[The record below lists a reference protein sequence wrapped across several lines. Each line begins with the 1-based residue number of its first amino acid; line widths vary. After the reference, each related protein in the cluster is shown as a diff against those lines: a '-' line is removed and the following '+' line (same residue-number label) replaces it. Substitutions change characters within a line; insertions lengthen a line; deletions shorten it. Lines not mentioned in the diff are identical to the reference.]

1 MRFSC
6 CCLLLPFILLF
17 LSFSPRSAMAGE
29 WQKAVPPLATRWFAE
44 AGPEKARPEYPNPA
58 MARESWMNLNGLWR
72 YAIRPRGEQILAQ
85 ALPGSG
91 SASIGWEGEILVP
104 WPVESALSGVQRPV
118 SPEQRLWYRRT
129 FTVPAGWRKE
139 RVLLHFEA
147 VDWQTQVWVNGI
159 EVGYHEGGY
168 DPFTF
173 DITAALKYAGEEVIT
188 VAVWDPTDTGTQPRG
203 KQVLK
208 PGGIFYT
215 ACTGIW
221 GTVWIEPVPA
231 TRIEELRIVPDA
243 AAGAV
248 TVTCRIAGAG
258 SHERLAVT
266 AFEEA
271 RVVASGSGA
280 ADAALRLT
288 IPGARL
294 WSPASP
300 HLYDLTVQLLRSGKV
315 IDEVKSYFGLR
326 TIAIGPDQAGV
337 TRLLLNGEPLFQA
350 GPLDQGFWPDGIY
363 TAPTEE
369 AMVYDLEVLK
379 RMGFNML
386 RKHVKV
392 EPRRFYWHC
401 DRLGLLVWQDMPSGD
416 RSISP
421 QDDDIVRSTA
431 SASQYYLELERMITS
446 HFNHPSIVMWVPFN
460 EGWGQFESGKVVDF
474 IRGLDPTRL
483 VNQASGWTDRGGGDV
498 VDWHRYPGPAS
509 PAPES
514 LRAAVLGEFGGLG
527 LKIAGHMWTEENWG
541 YQKMD
546 DMAGLQKRYEQ
557 LWMQVWEL
565 QEKNGLSAAVYT
577 QTTDVETEANGLMTY
592 DREVIKQEITRAPLI
607 HTGRL
612 PALPLAR

>member
-17 LSFSPRSAMAGE
+17 LSFSPRSAKAGE

-91 SASIGWEGEILVP
+91 PAPMGWEGEILVP

-266 AFEEA
+266 ALEEA

-509 PAPES
+509 PAPEA

-527 LKIAGHMWTEENWG
+527 LKITGHMWTEENWG

>member
-17 LSFSPRSAMAGE
+17 LSFSPRSAKAGE

-91 SASIGWEGEILVP
+91 PAPMGWEGEILVP

-173 DITAALKYAGEEVIT
+173 DITAALEYAGEEVIT

-221 GTVWIEPVPA
+221 GTVWIEPVPV
-231 TRIEELRIVPDA
+231 TRIKELRIVPDA

-266 AFEEA
+266 ALEEA

-474 IRGLDPTRL
+474 IRGLDPTR
-483 VNQASGWTDRGGGDV
+483 
-498 VDWHRYPGPAS
+498 
-509 PAPES
+509 
-514 LRAAVLGEFGGLG
+514 
-527 LKIAGHMWTEENWG
+527 
-541 YQKMD
+541 
-546 DMAGLQKRYEQ
+546 
-557 LWMQVWEL
+557 
-565 QEKNGLSAAVYT
+565 
-577 QTTDVETEANGLMTY
+577 
-592 DREVIKQEITRAPLI
+592 
-607 HTGRL
+607 
-612 PALPLAR
+612 

>member
-1 MRFSC
+1 MRFPC

-173 DITAALKYAGEEVIT
+173 DITAALEYAGEEVIT

-221 GTVWIEPVPA
+221 GTVWIEPVPV
-231 TRIEELRIVPDA
+231 TRIKELRIVPDA

-266 AFEEA
+266 ALEEA

-509 PAPES
+509 PAPEA

-527 LKIAGHMWTEENWG
+527 LKITGHMWTEENWG

>member
-17 LSFSPRSAMAGE
+17 LSFSPRSAKAGE

-91 SASIGWEGEILVP
+91 PAPMGWEGEILVP

-173 DITAALKYAGEEVIT
+173 DITAALEYAGEEVIT

-221 GTVWIEPVPA
+221 GTVWIEPVPV
-231 TRIEELRIVPDA
+231 TRIKELRIVPDA

-266 AFEEA
+266 ALEEA

-300 HLYDLTVQLLRSGKV
+300 HLYDLTVQLLRSGEV

-509 PAPES
+509 PAPEA

-527 LKIAGHMWTEENWG
+527 LKITGHMWTEENWG

>member
-17 LSFSPRSAMAGE
+17 LSFSPRSAKAGE

-91 SASIGWEGEILVP
+91 PAPMGWEGEILVP

-173 DITAALKYAGEEVIT
+173 DITAALEYAGEEVIT

-221 GTVWIEPVPA
+221 GTVWIEPVPV
-231 TRIEELRIVPDA
+231 TRIKELRIVPDA

-266 AFEEA
+266 ALEEA

-421 QDDDIVRSTA
+421 EDDDIVRSAA
-431 SASQYYLELERMITS
+431 SATQFYLELERMIAS

-509 PAPES
+509 PAPEA

-527 LKIAGHMWTEENWG
+527 LKITGHMWTEENWG